1 MKQTPEHTDEMS
13 THTPTDRR
21 PDRKTT
27 DAPDT
32 YAIAAELG
40 VDATLLDRFVDEHPN
55 PTAPIVLGWAF
66 DRAEL
71 PRPPE
76 ALRDDVEAWLDG
88 RGRPPA
94 TRFTEEELRETAL
107 RSDVLSRLVG
117 GDAE

>member
-1 MKQTPEHTDEMS
+1 MS

-21 PDRKTT
+21 TDHKTT

-32 YAIAAELG
+32 YALASELG
-40 VDATLLDRFVDEHPN
+40 VDAMLLDRFVDEHPN

-88 RGRPPA
+88 RGRAPA

-117 GDAE
+117 GEGE

>member
-1 MKQTPEHTDEMS
+1 MS

-21 PDRKTT
+21 TDRKTT

-32 YAIAAELG
+32 YALASELG
-40 VDATLLDRFVDEHPN
+40 VDATLLDRFADEHPN

-66 DRAEL
+66 DHGEL

-94 TRFTEEELRETAL
+94 SHLTEEELRESGVQADAL
-107 RSDVLSRLVG
+107 RKILG
-117 GDAE
+117 GEE

>member
-1 MKQTPEHTDEMS
+1 MS
-13 THTPTDRR
+13 THTPIDRR
-21 PDRKTT
+21 TDHKTT

-32 YAIAAELG
+32 FSLASELG
-40 VDATLLDRFVDEHPN
+40 VDATLLDRFCDEHPK
-55 PTAPIVLGWAF
+55 PTAPIVLGWAV
-66 DRAEL
+66 DHGEL

-76 ALRDDVEAWLDG
+76 ALRDDVAAWLDG

>member
-1 MKQTPEHTDEMS
+1 MS

-21 PDRKTT
+21 TDHKTT

-32 YAIAAELG
+32 YALASELG

-66 DRAEL
+66 DHGEL

-94 TRFTEEELRETAL
+94 SHLTEEELRESGVQADAL
-107 RSDVLSRLVG
+107 RKILG
-117 GDAE
+117 GEE